1 MPIFKLS
8 LVAIGLISLVALGLF
23 LPNLKFYHR
32 ARGFTLIS
40 PQAALYIPGNTPIK
54 VYKFNP
60 TPQALADIIN
70 RDIGSSSATFGIYLE
85 NLSTGQIYTL
95 NPSTQ
100 FESASLY
107 KLTVMYTIY
116 KKASLGLID
125 INKPD
130 IQQNLAAMIEV
141 SSNDAAYYLVD
152 NYTSWQEVT
161 SYMQALGL
169 SQTNLNVNPTLTS
182 PQDMAKLLK
191 LIADGQAV
199 SMDSSLKMLNLMLA
213 QKINDR
219 IPVHLPPDVEVAHK
233 TGDLDQYIHDA
244 GIIIGPDNNYILVL
258 MSKNGGR
265 DDVKA
270 QMATLSSD
278 IYDFFKNQ
286 WDNPPE
292 IL

>member
-8 LVAIGLISLVALGLF
+8 LVVIGFVSLIVTGLI

-32 ARGFTLIS
+32 ARGFTLVS
-40 PQAALYIPGNTPIK
+40 PQASLYIPGETPIK

-60 TPQALADIIN
+60 EPQELADIVN

-85 NLSTGQIYTL
+85 NLSTGQTYTL
-95 NPSTQ
+95 NADTQ

-107 KLTVMYTIY
+107 KLTVMYTLY
-116 KKASLGLID
+116 KKASLGLIN

-141 SSNDAAYYLVD
+141 SSNDAAYYLVN

-161 SYMQALGL
+161 TYMQNLGL
-169 SQTNLNVNPTLTS
+169 NQTNLNVNPTLSS
-182 PQDMAKLLK
+182 PQDIAKLLK
-191 LIADGQAV
+191 LIANGQAV
-199 SMDSSLKMLNLMLA
+199 DMDSSLNMLNLMLA

-219 IPVHLPPDVEVAHK
+219 IPVHLPPGVEVAHK
-233 TGDLDQYIHDA
+233 TGDLDQYVHDA
-244 GIIIGPDNNYILVL
+244 GIVIGPDNNYILVL
-258 MSKNGGR
+258 MSKNSGS
-265 DDVKA
+265 DNVKA

-278 IYDFFKNQ
+278 IYTFFKNQ